1 MYVWFDALCNY
12 LTVAKQLTTNH
23 TPLWPHAVHVVGK
36 DILRYP
42 DICLVICT
50 TVTVFRFHAVYWPAF
65 LMAADL
71 SPPKQIISHA
81 HWTVGRVK
89 VQ

>member
-1 MYVWFDALCNY
+1 MWFDALCNY
-12 LTVAKQLTTNH
+12 LTIAKHSHDQLSTA
-23 TPLWPHAVHVVGK
+23 LWSNAVHLVGK

-42 DICLVICT
+42 KYSCVIKI
-50 TVTVFRFHAVYWPAF
+50 VLFRFHAVYWPAF

-71 SPPKQIISHA
+71 PPPKQVVSHA